1 MKVFYEVV
9 DTIEEELN
17 AHPFVNTVT
26 YGNIFDVD
34 LNKTT
39 LFPLSHFIVNN
50 ATYQG
55 NIWVLNI
62 SLLCM
67 GITEGGD
74 NEHYVLNEQMSV
86 INKLFE
92 KLRRGDL
99 HDIPYKLDGNPISI
113 PFKERF
119 ENDLIGWET
128 TFNVQVANYMS
139 NE

>member
-1 MKVFYEVV
+1 MKVFYEIV

-17 AHPFVNTVT
+17 NSPFINTVT

-39 LFPLSHFIVNN
+39 LYPLAHFIVNS

-55 NIWVLNI
+55 RIWVMNL
-62 SLLCM
+62 SLMCM
-67 GITEGGD
+67 GVTDGGL
-74 NEHYVLNEQMSV
+74 NEHYVLNEQLSV

-99 HDIPYKLDGNPISI
+99 HDTPYKLDGNPIAT

-119 ENDLIGWET
+119 ENDLIGWEV
-128 TFNVQVANYMS
+128 TFNVHVANKMS

>member
-1 MKVFYEVV
+1 MRVFYEVV

-17 AHPFVNTVT
+17 ADPFVNTVT

-39 LFPLSHFIVNN
+39 LFPLAHFIVNN

-55 NIWVLNI
+55 NIWVLNM
-62 SLLCM
+62 SLIVM
-67 GITEGGD
+67 GINDGGN
-74 NEHYVLNEQMSV
+74 NEHYVLNEQLSV
-86 INKLFE
+86 VNKLFE

-99 HDIPYKLDGNPISI
+99 HDTPYKLDGNPISN

-128 TFNVQVANYMS
+128 TFNVHIANRMS